1 MPSLQQRIE
10 EGLGL
15 YPTSRVGD
23 EETPGL
29 VVTAGH
35 IFSLILTQTYPSLP
49 PHLPS
54 PPFAGDFATDDDD
67 KTTPDDS
74 RVFFLDVGQ
83 NHEPLQL
90 AES

>member
-35 IFSLILTQTYPSLP
+35 IFSLILTQTYPF
-49 PHLPS
+49 PS
-54 PPFAGDFATDDDD
+54 PPPAVPSVRWRLCHRRRRQDD
-67 KTTPDDS
+67 PRRLEGVFS
-74 RVFFLDVGQ
+74 RRR
-83 NHEPLQL
+83 PK
-90 AES
+90 S